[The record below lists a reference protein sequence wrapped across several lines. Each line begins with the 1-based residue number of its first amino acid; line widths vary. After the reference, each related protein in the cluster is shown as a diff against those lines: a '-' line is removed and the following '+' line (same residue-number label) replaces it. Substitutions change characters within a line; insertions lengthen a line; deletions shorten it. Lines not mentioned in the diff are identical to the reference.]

1 MRRRDFI
8 KKGVQLG
15 TAALGALSF
24 NVPLKLFA
32 DEKNPMKLPQDI
44 VMVKNGSPEELV
56 NKAFD
61 MFGGISQ
68 FVKKGDTVVVKPN
81 IGWARRPEQ
90 AADTNPE
97 IVAEIIRLCKKAGAS
112 KVKVFDNTCNEPK
125 RCYRLSGI
133 EKAAKDAG
141 ANVTYI
147 FPQKFKKVKIEKG
160 KALTSWEFYSDVLD
174 ADVYINVP
182 IAKHHSLSKVTLGL
196 KNTMGIIGGNRGA
209 IHSNFDQKIAD
220 LNTVIRPNIT
230 IIDAVRV
237 LMRNGPQGGNLND
250 VKEMNT
256 LIAGVD
262 PVAVDSLGATLFD
275 LKGTD
280 LGYIRT
286 AYEMGLGEIDLD
298 KLKIATVDLSS

>member
-8 KKGVQLG
+8 KKGLQLG
-15 TAALGALSF
+15 SATLGALSL
-24 NVPLKLFA
+24 NVPEMLFA
-32 DEKNPMKLPQDI
+32 DEKNEMKLPQDL
-44 VMVKNGSPEELV
+44 VMVKNGSPAELV
-56 NKAFD
+56 GKAFD
-61 MFGGISQ
+61 MFGGISR

-97 IVAEIIRLCKKAGAS
+97 IVAEIVRLCDKAGAS
-112 KVKVFDNTCNEPK
+112 KIMVFDNTCNETK

-133 EKAAKDAG
+133 EKAAKEAG
-141 ANVTYI
+141 AKVNYM
-147 FPQKFKKVKIEKG
+147 FPQKFKKVRIPKG
-160 KALTSWEFYSDVLD
+160 KVLNAWEFYSDVLD

-209 IHSNFDQKIAD
+209 IHSNFDQKLAD

-237 LMRNGPQGGNLND
+237 LLRNGPQGGNLND

-262 PVAVDSLGATLFD
+262 PVAVDSFGATLFN

-280 LGYIRT
+280 LGYIR
-286 AYEMGLGEIDLD
+286 AAHELGLGEIDLD
-298 KLKIATVDLSS
+298 KLKIATVDLSA

>member
-8 KKGVQLG
+8 KKGLRLG
-15 TAALGALSF
+15 SATLGALSL
-24 NVPLKLFA
+24 NVPEMLFA
-32 DEKNPMKLPQDI
+32 DEKNEMKLPQDL
-44 VMVKNGSPEELV
+44 VMVKNGSPAELV
-56 NKAFD
+56 DKAFD
-61 MFGGISQ
+61 MFGGISR

-97 IVAEIIRLCKKAGAS
+97 IVAEIVRLCDKAGAS
-112 KVKVFDNTCNEPK
+112 KIKVFDNTCNETK

-133 EKAAKDAG
+133 EKAAKEAG
-141 ANVTYI
+141 AIVNYM
-147 FPQKFKKVKIEKG
+147 FPQKFKKVRIPKG
-160 KALTSWEFYSDVLD
+160 KVLNAWEFYSDVLE

-209 IHSNFDQKIAD
+209 IHSNFDQKLAD

-237 LMRNGPQGGNLND
+237 LLRNGPQGGNLND
-250 VKEMNT
+250 VEEMNT

-262 PVAVDSLGATLFD
+262 PVAVDSFGATLFD
-275 LKGTD
+275 LKGKD
-280 LGYIRT
+280 LGFVR
-286 AYEMGLGEIDLD
+286 AAHEMGLGEIDLE
-298 KLKIATVDLSS
+298 KLKIATVDLSA